1 MRSKLICSCF
11 PYSSKSGRVKEHAK
25 KLNKMVSESELKPP
39 MPLGS
44 NNASN
49 ANIQNNLRDES
60 DLNDQVKRRWMV
72 KSSACDYNELQQM
85 LKDYPKL
92 AEFKDITSGY
102 NALHWAAKF
111 NKPDIIKLIAGTHN
125 VSPNIKTVSVR
136 LSRLFYQT
144 FWQTLRSTVRLLGQM
159 IGSVICKI

>member
-1 MRSKLICSCF
+1 MKVQRRFQSWLTSKARSANRLNCFSCVQ
-11 PYSSKSGRVKEHAK
+11 SKTGRVKEHAK

-44 NNASN
+44 SASN
-49 ANIQNNLRDES
+49 ANIQNNLRDDS

-72 KSSACDYNELQQM
+72 KSSACDYNELQRLLQ
-85 LKDYPKL
+85 DHPKL

-125 VSPNIKTVSVR
+125 VSPNIKTVSLIWMVCL
-136 LSRLFYQT
+136 LSR
-144 FWQTLRSTVRLLGQM
+144 
-159 IGSVICKI
+159 GSLC

>member
-1 MRSKLICSCF
+1 MRFKLITSCL
-11 PYSSKSGRVKEHAK
+11 PLKPGRVKEHAK

-44 NNASN
+44 SASN
-49 ANIQNNLRDES
+49 ANIQNNLRDDS

-125 VSPNIKTVSVR
+125 VSPNIKTVSVFR
-136 LSRLFYQT
+136 Q
-144 FWQTLRSTVRLLGQM
+144 
-159 IGSVICKI
+159 